1 MASARPH
8 LWCDGSDQSEAPGVT
23 NGQSEAAP
31 PPACLSNNGV
41 DSGLDK
47 REERGRGPNLN
58 LDQSQLQGL
67 TLFMWQ
73 ER

>member
-1 MASARPH
+1 MASARAPS

-23 NGQSEAAP
+23 NDQSETAP

-47 REERGRGPNLN
+47 REER
-58 LDQSQLQGL
+58 
-67 TLFMWQ
+67 
-73 ER
+73 ERERTKP